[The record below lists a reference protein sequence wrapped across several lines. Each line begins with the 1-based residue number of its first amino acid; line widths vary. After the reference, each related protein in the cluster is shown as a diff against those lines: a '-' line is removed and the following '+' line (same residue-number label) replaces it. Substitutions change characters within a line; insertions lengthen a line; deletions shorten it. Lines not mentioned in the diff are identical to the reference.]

1 MELGAGKSPGAA
13 RTTIRGD
20 GRLRDLESLGSV
32 EETQRFAP
40 SVESPGPVNARRD
53 RIVELIRVATG
64 SDAVVDLAS
73 AAWRDLRRP
82 LAVFDR
88 AGLPLARHP
97 SGRLGREAVAAG
109 LAAAKGGE
117 PPDRPQEPWLVEAL
131 WAGGTRV
138 GYLAI
143 RDEPALAGV
152 DREVLDALR
161 SLLAGQLHREA
172 LAATVVAERVRAI
185 GYRLITD
192 PAFAAA
198 EGATEARAAG
208 IELAGR
214 YWPAILFWD
223 RGVLPEATM
232 HGIEDLARRQA
243 PESLI
248 VGAEGRSIVVLLA
261 DTAASSEGRAAP
273 AVLGDIVRL
282 ARRRLPGRHVRGI
295 TGEASVPTA
304 ELPALVRSLERLRRS
319 QRDDEPLAVAG
330 ARRFALNQLFFEG
343 LDRAR
348 AREFIREQIGTAI
361 AYDKAHGADLVET
374 LEVALDHPN
383 RDEAAR
389 IAHMHRNTFRRHLNH
404 ALELVGVDLHDPDE
418 RLALHVALRLRR
430 LFESGQQAPGD
441 VARGPFSRG
450 EREGR

>member
-1 MELGAGKSPGAA
+1 MGVGAGKPSGAA
-13 RTTIRGD
+13 RTTIHGIARP
-20 GRLRDLESLGSV
+20 RDLESPGPV

-40 SVESPGPVNARRD
+40 SVESPGPVNARD
-53 RIVELIRVATG
+53 RIAERIAELIRIATG
-64 SDAVVDLAS
+64 SDAVVDLS
-73 AAWRDLRRP
+73 TAAWSDLRRP

-88 AGLPLARHP
+88 AGLPLARNP

-109 LAAAKGGE
+109 LAAAQGGE
-117 PPDRPQEPWLVEAL
+117 RPQEPWLVEAL
-131 WAGGTRV
+131 WAGSTRV
-138 GYLAI
+138 GCLAI
-143 RDEPALAGV
+143 RDEPALTDV

-161 SLLAGQLHREA
+161 SLLAGQLHRAE
-172 LAATVVAERVRAI
+172 LAATVVAERARAV

-192 PAFAAA
+192 PGFAAA
-198 EGATEARAAG
+198 EGASEARAAG

-223 RGVLPEATM
+223 GGVLPEATM
-232 HGIEDLARRQA
+232 RGIEDLARRQA

-248 VGAEGRSIVVLLA
+248 VGTDGRSIVVLLA
-261 DTAASSEGRAAP
+261 DTAASSEGRAVP
-273 AVLGDIVRL
+273 AVLADIVRL

-304 ELPALVRSLERLRRS
+304 ELPAQVRSLERLRRS
-319 QRDDEPLAVAG
+319 QRDGEPLAVAG
-330 ARRFALNQLFFEG
+330 ARRFALNRLFFEG
-343 LDRAR
+343 LDRAP
-348 AREFIREQIGTAI
+348 AREFVRGQIGTAI
-361 AYDKAHGADLVET
+361 AYDKAHGTDLVET

-383 RDEAAR
+383 RDEAAG
-389 IAHMHRNTFRRHLNH
+389 IAHMHRNTFRRHLNQ

-430 LFESGQQAPGD
+430 LCESGQQAPGD
-441 VARGPFSRG
+441 IGRGPLSGG